1 MKSLIKRR
9 AFVVNGTLGVLL
21 IGGVGFAYVSLGDDS
36 GGGTAT
42 TTRTVT
48 VSRGSLTASVSAS
61 GAVQSSKSRS
71 LSFIGSGT
79 VDKIYVKVGAKVKKG
94 QKLGRLDQTEAL
106 ENLTAAKAGYTVAA
120 DADTSTAQG
129 YSQYVQA
136 KNTYLSAQRALAG
149 TILYAPYAG
158 TITAVNGTVG
168 SSAGGSSGSSA
179 SGSTTTTGFMEIAD
193 TSKLMVEGSF
203 TEADTTK
210 LKVGQAA
217 TVSFDALTGVTAT
230 GKVTEIGTTATT
242 TSNVV
247 SYTATISLTSKPAKV
262 RIGQTATAVVTVA
275 KADNALYVPTTAVT
289 TAGGQ
294 STVTVV
300 KAGKPVVTVVTV
312 GIAGDSGTEIKTGLA
327 EGDTVQIAVAKTTGS
342 TTQTQFGQGGLGGAG
357 GGAGGGA
364 PRTGGGR

>member
-21 IGGVGFAYVSLGDDS
+21 IGGVGFAYVSLGDDG

-42 TTRTVT
+42 ASRTVT
-48 VSRGSLTASVSAS
+48 VSRGSLTSSVSAS
-61 GAVQSSKSRS
+61 GAVQSAKSRS
-71 LSFIGSGT
+71 LSFTGSGT
-79 VDKIYVKVGAKVKKG
+79 VDKIYVKVGAKVVKG

-106 ENLTAAKAGYTVAA
+106 ENLTAAKAGYTVAS

-136 KNTYLSAQRALAG
+136 KNTYLSAQRALDG

-158 TITAVNGTVG
+158 TITAINGTVG
-168 SSAGGSSGSSA
+168 GSAGSSSGSSA
-179 SGSTTTTGFMEIAD
+179 SGTTSTGFMEIAD

-217 TVSFDALTGVTAT
+217 TISFDALTGVTAT

-247 SYTATISLTSKPAKV
+247 SYTATISLTSRPAKV

-275 KADNALYVPTTAVT
+275 KASNALYVPTAAVT

-300 KAGKPVVTVVTV
+300 KNGKPVVTVVTL

-327 EGDTVQIAVAKTTGS
+327 EGDTVQIAVAKTSGS
-342 TTQTQFGQGGLGGAG
+342 STQTQFGGGGGFGGAG
-357 GGAGGGA
+357 GGTGGGA
-364 PRTGGGR
+364 PPAGGGR